1 MEECGT
7 GISYILLHLKDDK
20 LLKPFSSKAITHEL
34 IQSVAVIKFAIYWIV
49 KWMVEFNLYGHYI
62 NSQRYSFKSTTDF
75 RNSTKPLNLNLETLI
90 NDLAKLAVNNRNPDL
105 SKRIQLYLLKTL
117 YFHVGYG
124 ELLKYQFD
132 WRMQFFF
139 ARKYAFGDKPKV
151 FP

>member
-7 GISYILLHLKDDK
+7 GISYILLHLKDGD

-34 IQSVAVIKFAIYWIV
+34 IQSVAVIKFSIYWMV

-62 NSQRYSFKSTTDF
+62 NSQRYSFISTAVSRT
-75 RNSTKPLNLNLETLI
+75 STKPPNLEMLI
-90 NDLAKLAVNNRNPDL
+90 NDLAKLVENKRNPDL
-105 SKRIQLYLLKTL
+105 SERIQLYLLKTL

-139 ARKYAFGDKPKV
+139 ARKYIFGDTPKV
-151 FP
+151 IT

>member
-7 GISYILLHLKDDK
+7 EISYILLHIKDDD

-34 IQSVAVIKFAIYWIV
+34 IQSVAVIKFAIYWMV

-62 NSQRYSFKSTTDF
+62 ESQRYLFISTAD
-75 RNSTKPLNLNLETLI
+75 SLSSHKPPNLETLI
-90 NDLAKLAVNNRNPDL
+90 NNLAKLAVNERNPEL
-105 SKRIQLYLLKTL
+105 SKKIQSYLLKTL

-132 WRMQFFF
+132 WKMQYFF
-139 ARKYAFGDKPKV
+139 ARKYTFGNKPKV
-151 FP
+151 FT